1 MRGKRNSFVLA
12 LVLAA
17 SAVYAETSFNT
28 ASVTNASQTLTFTTP
43 RAGVV
48 ICNDS
53 ASAGVMYFRL
63 FTEVD
68 TPAAAA
74 VTHSPVAIGACIAF
88 SKPPSQ
94 PAYWKAISLFSASTA
109 TANIYSE

>member
-1 MRGKRNSFVLA
+1 MKKAFLA
-12 LVLAA
+12 LALLATVA
-17 SAVYAETSFNT
+17 YAETSFNT
-28 ASVTNASQTLTFTTP
+28 ASVTNASQTITFLTP
-43 RAGVV
+43 RSGVV

-63 FTEVD
+63 FNQND
-68 TPAAAA
+68 TPAAATA
-74 VTHSPVAIGACIAF
+74 SHSPVAIGACLAF

-94 PAYWKAISLFSASTA
+94 SADFKAISLYSASTA